1 MVDTRLDSRGNVRY
15 RFYNDAAFANFRWP
29 TVPEL
34 NAGLELEQV
43 TLWDSF
49 EIGAQASDTSDAI
62 PIAAKSTV
70 VRRAAANY
78 GGSSTFWY
86 PGYSED
92 NTNAAALVY
101 TAFKNLHTPGYLVT
115 SVDGEIG
122 SSGQPAATLNF
133 ANGDY
138 VTVMRVVTD
147 EWTDQITGEEAFSY
161 TRNFLKAGGFAPY
174 TVASTAAPVLA
185 VTPAGPQSGAVNT
198 NAYVSATVNGRD
210 WTRGVRWTSSAP
222 NIATVSSTGVV
233 RRRAVGTATIT
244 ATLPGTTTAVTATT
258 TVTTA

>member
-29 TVPEL
+29 TVAEL

-43 TLWDSF
+43 TIWDGF
-49 EIGAQASDTSDAI
+49 EVGAQASDTSDAI
-62 PIAAKSTV
+62 PIAAKATV
-70 VRRAAANY
+70 TRRAAANY

-86 PGYSED
+86 PGYRQD

-101 TAFKNLHTPGYLVT
+101 TAFKNLHTPGYLAL

-122 SSGQPAATLNF
+122 SSGQPASDLSF

-138 VTVMRVVTD
+138 VTIMRIVTD

-174 TVASTAAPVLA
+174 TVAGTAAPVLV
-185 VTPAGPQSGAVNT
+185 VTATSATGAVGVNS
-198 NAYVSATVNGRD
+198 YVSATVNGRD
-210 WTRGVRWTSSAP
+210 WTRGVRWTSSDP
-222 NIATVSSTGVV
+222 EVATVSSTGVV
-233 RRRAVGTATIT
+233 TRLAAGTATIT
-244 ATLPGTTTAVTATT
+244 ATLPGATAVTTDDAEI
-258 TVTTA
+258 TVA